1 METPFLSQAYVGRS
15 RNLVFNQA
23 VNIYPE
29 IVDDKSGKRVGGFYG
44 CPGSR
49 FLAVVGTGPHRGAR
63 VAQANGGLYCV
74 SGSGLYQV
82 SSGWAATLLGSLS
95 TPSGPVAMMDGTEQ
109 IVVVDGSGNA
119 YVWNFS
125 TSAFSTVALGFNAD
139 TLFSQDG
146 FFLANQT
153 GTSTWWQSNLNDGS
167 TWNALNF
174 SSASAQPDPIVG
186 GIDINREAWLMKANG
201 IEIWYNAGNLGFVFS
216 RIPGVYLEQGCA
228 APYSIA
234 KTITGPVWVGSG
246 ERGAGIVWMAEGY
259 TARRISTHAI
269 ETALAGYPTF
279 ADAQGFIYEDSGHV
293 FYVLTLPTANATW
306 CCDLASP
313 GHPWHQRAY
322 FGNGQFS
329 RHRMAS
335 YAYAYGQEVFGDYEK
350 GTLYAFDLDTYTDA
364 GEVRKWLR
372 TWRALPANRSTD
384 KELCF
389 NRLRIDLETGISVPA
404 GTNPQLVLR
413 WSDDGAHTWSSE
425 YWTSAGQTGQSA
437 LEAQFISLGSTT
449 RLTGL
454 DRTFELS
461 GTDPIKVALIG
472 ADLDVA

>member
-82 SSGWAATLLGSLS
+82 SSGWAATLLGTLS
-95 TPSGPVAMMDGTEQ
+95 TSGGPVAMMDGTEQ
-109 IVVVDGSGNA
+109 IVVVDGSGSA

-201 IEIWYNAGNLGFVFS
+201 IEIWYNAGNLGFRLF
-216 RIPGVYLEQGCA
+216 
-228 APYSIA
+228 PYSRCVPRA
-234 KTITGPVWVGSG
+234 GLRRTILHSQ
-246 ERGAGIVWMAEGY
+246 
-259 TARRISTHAI
+259 
-269 ETALAGYPTF
+269 
-279 ADAQGFIYEDSGHV
+279 D
-293 FYVLTLPTANATW
+293 N
-306 CCDLASP
+306 
-313 GHPWHQRAY
+313 
-322 FGNGQFS
+322 
-329 RHRMAS
+329 HRPRL
-335 YAYAYGQEVFGDYEK
+335 G
-350 GTLYAFDLDTYTDA
+350 
-364 GEVRKWLR
+364 
-372 TWRALPANRSTD
+372 
-384 KELCF
+384 
-389 NRLRIDLETGISVPA
+389 RLRRARCRDRVDGRGLHGQAHQYACHRNSPCRLSDLCRCA
-404 GTNPQLVLR
+404 GLYL
-413 WSDDGAHTWSSE
+413 
-425 YWTSAGQTGQSA
+425 
-437 LEAQFISLGSTT
+437 
-449 RLTGL
+449 
-454 DRTFELS
+454 
-461 GTDPIKVALIG
+461 
-472 ADLDVA
+472 